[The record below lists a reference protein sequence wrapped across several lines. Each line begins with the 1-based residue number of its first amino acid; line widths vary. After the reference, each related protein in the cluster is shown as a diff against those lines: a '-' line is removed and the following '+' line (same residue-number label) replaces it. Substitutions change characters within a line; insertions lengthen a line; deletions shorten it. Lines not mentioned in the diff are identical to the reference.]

1 MNSDCAYYSANC
13 AIGLNQ
19 TGADELMENFVKDYP
34 EEIELLLAQVP
45 EIKECMVYGKQ
56 DEKDPSNKE
65 LIISVKVIPNL
76 DKIGENLTDEEIR
89 EIIWPKIKE
98 VNKKLTSYKAIK
110 NLEIKHDEFEKTTT
124 MKIKRYA
131 EIKKSK

>member
-1 MNSDCAYYSANC
+1 M
-13 AIGLNQ
+13 
-19 TGADELMENFVKDYP
+19 K
-34 EEIELLLAQVP
+34 
-45 EIKECMVYGKQ
+45 
-56 DEKDPSNKE
+56 KDPSNKE

-131 EIKKSK
+131 EIKKANKILLQKNTNYYKITLTL